1 MAPSRMLGLSKLAFP
16 GSFTWKSGGNKEKV
30 LLHYR
35 VVVLGSGRVGKT
47 SIVRRLLSEEH
58 FVENHIP
65 TVEELYQLEY
75 KSRGSDVTLV
85 LDLLD
90 TSGSYPFPAMR
101 ELAIRSAD
109 AFLLVYAV
117 DDADSYEEVI
127 RLKEHIYALRGETG
141 VPPVVVVANKTD
153 LVGSRVIDTNLVDSV
168 VSIDWEPT
176 RNVSRIFTQLVRQKI
191 QLERL
196 ELERGVAVGGNF
208 PDNESDGGN
217 SVEAEV
223 SPLSRA
229 SISSSERLFFGG
241 SLEEPP
247 HHHHHFGSFSFGSNH
262 SLESNSVD
270 SRKSSI
276 TDSELEFRLKQGFK
290 NGSNCIIS

>member
-1 MAPSRMLGLSKLAFP
+1 
-16 GSFTWKSGGNKEKV
+16 
-30 LLHYR
+30 
-35 VVVLGSGRVGKT
+35 KT

-168 VSIDWEPT
+168 VSIDWEFGHVCCSAKANE
-176 RNVSRIFTQLVRQKI
+176 NVSRIFTQLVRQKI